1 MPAVE
6 SPEQTT
12 DKPAATA
19 EDGKPADKAVT
30 DTATAPITPKEIVE
44 QLQELKKTNE
54 PLAKEIHKQVKYS
67 LEAQRLIKELAPDAK
82 TLAEAKELI
91 ANRVSPEI
99 QETFDAVQATDQLL
113 YTGGEAHKELVE
125 NILEDLKSTL
135 GDEGPARFSELT
147 SNMLSKMKD
156 TDPAGYVQHQRTNFL
171 DASEQS
177 GLIESL
183 NKLSGHLVAGRT
195 AEAKALLGNVVKF
208 FQAEIKADQ
217 DGAKA
222 RTDQQATQ
230 AKAASAAVESL
241 RTETKKAVDSTTNKI
256 LGSYLAPF
264 VQKDL
269 KGLSR
274 SELEKV
280 AAQIYTDAHAE
291 LGKDADYVKNMSTKY
306 PSMKTPFQQRALL
319 KVYEEKLKSGFGQ
332 KVVEN
337 TVKRLYPDRF
347 KTGASKPA
355 ATKAATPASA
365 KVTIGGKEQTVFQL
379 AKRPTNLVRSDVE
392 VAGRLYTSKDLEL
405 LQAAKGIGLVLN
417 KSGEGHSFVQWKR

>member
-1 MPAVE
+1 MAAETLDVAALDSAATAVEIATPALDTNEVQVSAVE

-19 EDGKPADKAVT
+19 EDGKPEDKAVT

-208 FQAEIKADQ
+208 SKRKSRPI
-217 DGAKA
+217 
-222 RTDQQATQ
+222 
-230 AKAASAAVESL
+230 
-241 RTETKKAVDSTTNKI
+241 RTEPKRAPTNK
-256 LGSYLAPF
+256 LRRPKLPAQPSSRENRNKESSGQHHKQNPWQLPCAVCTEGSE
-264 VQKDL
+264 
-269 KGLSR
+269 R
-274 SELEKV
+274 SFSFR
-280 AAQIYTDAHAE
+280 T
-291 LGKDADYVKNMSTKY
+291 
-306 PSMKTPFQQRALL
+306 
-319 KVYEEKLKSGFGQ
+319 
-332 KVVEN
+332 
-337 TVKRLYPDRF
+337 
-347 KTGASKPA
+347 
-355 ATKAATPASA
+355 
-365 KVTIGGKEQTVFQL
+365 
-379 AKRPTNLVRSDVE
+379 
-392 VAGRLYTSKDLEL
+392 
-405 LQAAKGIGLVLN
+405 
-417 KSGEGHSFVQWKR
+417 GEGSRTSLHRCACGVGQGR